1 MLVYIPEWQTPAI
14 SGPIQIF
21 LSKSSL
27 FREFQDSEPPDN
39 TITVKTGFNDFLHFL
54 PIHIFFKL
62 PVEQQKERKREL
74 AKRLTEINAR
84 KREERLAEDQ
94 EKLRQLLEINEIIEF
109 GAEKD
114 EIENLLLEYQLKNVQ
129 ELQKNIANLNIK
141 IEKTKQKI
149 SAAST
154 IEDVEEPPVK
164 QTKLSKMVFENET
177 ALQSF
182 LENVKKMVS
191 NHI

>member
-1 MLVYIPEWQTPAI
+1 M
-14 SGPIQIF
+14 
-21 LSKSSL
+21 
-27 FREFQDSEPPDN
+27 
-39 TITVKTGFNDFLHFL
+39 
-54 PIHIFFKL
+54 
-62 PVEQQKERKREL
+62 EQQKERKREL

-129 ELQKNIANLNIK
+129 ELQKNIANLNVK

-149 SAAST
+149 TAAST
-154 IEDVEEPPVK
+154 MEDVEEPPPVK
-164 QTKLSKMVFENET
+164 QSKLSKMVFENET

-182 LENVKKMVS
+182 LDNVKKMV
-191 NHI
+191 NGII